1 MQADKFI
8 QLPTEKI
15 LWFFRKKNE
24 QTKTAAI
31 QNCTPKAT
39 L

>member
-8 QLPTEKI
+8 QLPTEKY
-15 LWFFRKKNE
+15 FGSSGKKMSK
-24 QTKTAAI
+24 TKTAAI